1 MKLPLDTLHQYRV
14 ALLVV
19 DLRSGKNEQGKQR
32 LRTQVWETEINHAE
46 DTPREDLL
54 ITKFCCLG
62 RGCDVSGLGRW
73 VSISD
78 EYVVGDNSFGDRY
91 KFPWQVAEWFFGE
104 DINMGDCDPTLL
116 FEETNVKIPASVAN
130 DGGYTFLQIA
140 RAFELTFLGGEKA
153 EDIVARVKPA

>member
-19 DLRSGKNEQGKQR
+19 DLRSGKNEQGKKR
-32 LRTQVWETEINHAE
+32 LRTQNWVVPESY
-46 DTPREDLL
+46 
-54 ITKFCCLG
+54 KYCCLG

-91 KFPWQVAEWFFGE
+91 KFPWQVAKWFFGE

-116 FEETNVKIPASVAN
+116 FEETNVKIQASVAN